1 MLLGRV
7 ARLVFAMCICALS
20 IVAQDRISIGVKGG
34 IPLNDPFA
42 DRTFNYVVATIRNP
56 FGPPS
61 VISGST
67 RTYSGSRS
75 FVIGPSIEVQLPLGL
90 SFETDALYRP
100 LYLTTQQTTT
110 TRLFT
115 GSLSLSTPPLE
126 TRIDTWVF
134 PLLAKYRL
142 PVPVIRIRPY
152 VEAGPSFRA
161 VGGLPAQH
169 MSGKGFTAG
178 IG

>member
-1 MLLGRV
+1 MARGHV
-7 ARLVFAMCICALS
+7 ARLVFAMCFCALS
-20 IVAQDRISIGVKGG
+20 IVAQDRISVGVKGG

-42 DRTFNYVVATIRNP
+42 DRTFNYIIATIGNP
-56 FGPPS
+56 FGQAS

-75 FVIGPSIEVQLPLGL
+75 FVIGPSIEVKLPLGL
-90 SFETDALYRP
+90 SVETDALYRP

-110 TRLFT
+110 TTLATKLLTSF
-115 GSLSLSTPPLE
+115 SLSTPPLE

-142 PVPVIRIRPY
+142 PVPLIKPY
-152 VEAGPSFRA
+152 VEADRA
-161 VGGLPAQH
+161 FAR
-169 MSGKGFTAG
+169 
-178 IG
+178 